1 MTMHDNLRWMWRYL
15 ILLWNHTLAY
25 RGELVII
32 LVSAV
37 IRPLFGLAIWLAAI
51 ESGAN
56 LPRDRAFFTTYFL
69 MLPVVETLTSSWL
82 APPMAD
88 EIRSGGLARTLVLP
102 GQHRYRW
109 TIGKLALNA
118 VDGLL
123 LLPLVG
129 IAFVLFRDAIALP
142 TDPWVWGAFAASM
155 ALASGLTLAVEALIG
170 TLAFWLED
178 IGAVIRGN
186 SVLATVL
193 GGQLVPLALMP
204 EWAQQVLVAQPFR
217 YTVSFPLEILTGN
230 LAPRDL
236 AIGFA
241 FQAMWLAAAIW
252 GAFALWRRGLRGYTV
267 FNM

>member
-1 MTMHDNLRWMWRYL
+1 MTIHDNLRWMRRYL

-32 LVSAV
+32 LVSSV

-56 LPRDRAFFTTYFL
+56 LPRDREFFTTYFVL
-69 MLPVVETLTSSWL
+69 LPVVETLTSSWL

-88 EIRSGGLARTLVLP
+88 EIRSGGLAKTLIVP

-129 IAFVLFRDAIALP
+129 IAIVLFRDAIALP
-142 TDPWVWGAFAASM
+142 TEPWRWGLFAVSM
-155 ALASGLTLAVEALIG
+155 VLASGLTLTLEALIG

-204 EWAQQVLVAQPFR
+204 AWSHGMLAAQPYR
-217 YTVSFPLEILTGN
+217 YTVSFPLEILTGD
-230 LAPRDL
+230 LTVRDL

-241 FQAMWLAAAIW
+241 FQAAWLGVITW
-252 GAFALWRRGLRGYTV
+252 GAFAPWRRGLRGYTV